1 MGRGVYRAGL
11 GALLTS
17 DQLATTLPVSIYR
30 LVTGTAWV
38 SFPNSDRS
46 HPSSF
51 VMVQGRDYQEGLPIA
66 VNGLQ
71 WEQVAVPVLLDPRV
85 SGWIGVIRSSGQ
97 PVYLS
102 NSVIGPNGQVAL
114 TSSGVPL
121 SEGALIG
128 AASIRSG
135 VQPAILLNTHEYLR
149 SLQDLVRIAAVNAG
163 Y

>member
-1 MGRGVYRAGL
+1 MGRGIYRAGL
-11 GALLTS
+11 GALLTP
-17 DQLATTLPVSIYR
+17 DQLADILPVPIYR
-30 LVTGTAWV
+30 LVTGTACV

-51 VMVQGRDYQEGLPIA
+51 VMVQGRGYQENLPIA
-66 VNGLQ
+66 INGLQ

-85 SGWIGVIRSSGQ
+85 SGWVGVARSSGQ

-102 NSVIGPNGQVAL
+102 NSVIGPNEQIAQ
-114 TSSGVPL
+114 TSSGLTL

-128 AASIRSG
+128 TASIKVG
-135 VQPAILLNTHEYLR
+135 AQPVRLLDIHEYLR
-149 SLQDLVRIAAVNAG
+149 SLRELVRIAAVNAG